1 MGLVIVTPPT
11 IEPVSLLEIKQ
22 HLRIDSGSMADN
34 LSEVQTILSGDHII
48 ALLYTLEGIGV
59 EVLGYDTLVILT
71 AGTFGAGG
79 IVDVKL
85 QESDTDV
92 AITYTDVVGGA
103 FAQVTTANH
112 EAVYELAYSGTKKY
126 IRAVATVAGN
136 TCDFGVV
143 AVRNLPTS
151 MEDAVLT
158 GFITAAREYCETYQ
172 YRAYITQTWDLWLDD
187 FPDSPFYLPLP
198 PLQSITYIQ
207 YYDTAGAMLPVTP
220 ADIETDISSYRGRGG
235 LAYGKSWPTIE
246 LRPMKSVAIQFIAGY
261 GPLAT
266 DVPETIRTAI
276 KLLVGD
282 MYENREA
289 TDIKKHEEV
298 MFGVHSLLGLEGLTL
313 T

>member
-22 HLRIDSGSMADN
+22 HLRIDSGSMTDN
-34 LSEVQTILSGDHII
+34 LSEVQTILAGDHVI
-48 ALLYTLEGIGV
+48 ALLYTLEGAGV

-71 AGTFGAGG
+71 AGTFGVGG
-79 IVDVKL
+79 TVDVKL

-103 FAQVTTANH
+103 FAQVTTLNH
-112 EAVYELAYSGTKKY
+112 ETTYELAYSGTKKY
-126 IRAVATVAGN
+126 IRAVVTVADN

-143 AVRNLPTS
+143 VVRNLPTS
-151 MEDAVLT
+151 TEDTVLA
-158 GFITAAREYCETYQ
+158 GFITAAREYCELYQ
-172 YRAYITQTWDLWLDD
+172 HRAYITQTWDLWLDD

-207 YYDTAGAMLPVTP
+207 YYDTAGAMLPIAP
-220 ADIETDISSYRGRGG
+220 ADIETDISSHRGRGG
-235 LAYGKSWPTIE
+235 LGYGKSWPTIT
-246 LRPMKSVAIQFIAGY
+246 LRPMKSVAIQFVAGY
-261 GPLAT
+261 GAVST
-266 DVPETIRTAI
+266 TVPVTIRTAI
-276 KLLVGD
+276 KMLAGD

-289 TDIKKHEEV
+289 SDIKRHEEV
-298 MFGVHSLLGLEGLTL
+298 MFGVHALLGLKRITL

>member
-1 MGLVIVTPPT
+1 MGLILITPPA

-22 HLRIDSGSMADN
+22 HLRIDSGSMTDN
-34 LSEVQTILSGDHII
+34 LSEVQSILSGDHAI

-79 IVDVKL
+79 TVDVKL

-92 AITYTDVVGGA
+92 ALDYTDVVGGA
-103 FAQVTTANH
+103 FAQVTTLNH
-112 EAVYELAYSGTKKY
+112 EKVYELAYSGTKKY
-126 IRAVATVAGN
+126 IRAIATVAVN
-136 TCDFGVV
+136 ICDFGVV
-143 AVRNLPTS
+143 VVRNIPTS
-151 MEDAVLT
+151 MEDAVLS

-172 YRAYITQTWDLWLDD
+172 YRAYITQVWDYWLDD
-187 FPDSPFYLPLP
+187 FPDSPFKIPLP
-198 PLQSITYIQ
+198 PLITIDSIN
-207 YYDTAGAMLPVTP
+207 YYDTGGGVHIFPP
-220 ADIETDISSYRGRGG
+220 ASYETDISSYIGRGG
-235 LAYGKSWPTIE
+235 LAYGISWPTME
-246 LRPMKSVAIQFIAGY
+246 LRPMKNVVIQFTAGY

-266 DVPETIRTAI
+266 DVPENARLAI

-298 MFGVHSLLGLEGLTL
+298 MFGVHALLGMKGLIL

>member
-22 HLRIDSGSMADN
+22 HLRIDSGSMTDN
-34 LSEVQTILSGDHII
+34 LSEVQTILAGDHVI
-48 ALLYTLEGIGV
+48 APLYTLVGADV
-59 EVLGYDTLVILT
+59 EVLGYDTLVLLT
-71 AGTFGAGG
+71 AGTCGAGG
-79 IVDVKL
+79 TVDVKL
-85 QESDTDV
+85 QESDTGGGLG
-92 AITYTDVVGGA
+92 YTDVTAGA
-103 FAQVTTANH
+103 FAQVTTAND
-112 EAVYELAYSGTKKY
+112 EATYELAYSGTKKY
-126 IRAVATVAGN
+126 IRAVVTVAGN

-143 AVRNLPTS
+143 VVRNLPTS
-151 MEDAVLT
+151 MEDAVLS
-158 GFITAAREYCETYQ
+158 GFITAAREYCEGYQ
-172 YRAYITQTWDLWLDD
+172 HRAYITQTWDLWLDD

-235 LAYGKSWPTIE
+235 LAYGKSWPAIE
-246 LRPMKSVAIQFIAGY
+246 LRPMKSVAIQFITGY

-266 DVPETIRTAI
+266 DVPGTIRTAI
-276 KLLVGD
+276 KLMVGD

-298 MFGVHSLLGLEGLTL
+298 MFGVHALLGLEGLTL

>member
-22 HLRIDSGSMADN
+22 HLRIDSGSMTDN
-34 LSEVQTILSGDHII
+34 LSEVQTILAGDHVI
-48 ALLYTLEGIGV
+48 APLYTLVGADV
-59 EVLGYDTLVILT
+59 EVLGYDTLVLLT
-71 AGTFGAGG
+71 AGTCGAGG
-79 IVDVKL
+79 TVDVKL
-85 QESDTDV
+85 QESDTGGGLG
-92 AITYTDVVGGA
+92 YTDVTAGA
-103 FAQVTTANH
+103 FAQVTTAND
-112 EAVYELAYSGTKKY
+112 EATYELAYSGTKKY
-126 IRAVATVAGN
+126 IRAVVTVAGN

-143 AVRNLPTS
+143 VVRNLPTS
-151 MEDAVLT
+151 MEDAVLS
-158 GFITAAREYCETYQ
+158 GFITAAREYCEGYQ
-172 YRAYITQTWDLWLDD
+172 HRAYITQTWDLWLDD

-235 LAYGKSWPTIE
+235 LAYGKSWPAIE

-266 DVPETIRTAI
+266 DVPGTIRTAI
-276 KLLVGD
+276 KLMVGD

-298 MFGVHSLLGLEGLTL
+298 MFGVHALLGLEGLTL